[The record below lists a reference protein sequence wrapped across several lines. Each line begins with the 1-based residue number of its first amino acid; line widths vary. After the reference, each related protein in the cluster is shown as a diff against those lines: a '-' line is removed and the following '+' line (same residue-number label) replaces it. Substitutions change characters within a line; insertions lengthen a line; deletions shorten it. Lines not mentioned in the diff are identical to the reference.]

1 MKTKRTFWYT
11 TSESYKGIRN
21 EVPENFKRDFAEKQI
36 TCGWSHCLHNKF
48 ALAYIFSVEYV
59 GLTPGYEREIF
70 QRVQLGMTLTAAGKL
85 CWKLFLLDL
94 FMISIQK
101 NCRPFPLHGLSKSET
116 FCYLSLCLTTM
127 ARWITQLEARH
138 VSVDGGLSDVLEWD
152 TKRGRD
158 FQNIAHM
165 VFCCDGLPDE
175 LLPTAQKIEKWIS
188 RVDNPPEQFK
198 IDIEEVLTAFWRIAS
213 NKKYNEAFTKI
224 SQRIA
229 PVEFIFIGK
238 R

>member
-1 MKTKRTFWYT
+1 MF
-11 TSESYKGIRN
+11 
-21 EVPENFKRDFAEKQI
+21 F
-36 TCGWSHCLHNKF
+36 L
-48 ALAYIFSVEYV
+48 SVEYV

-70 QRVQLGMTLTAAGKL
+70 QRVQLGMTLTAAGKFVGVFL
-85 CWKLFLLDL
+85 CWISGQI
-94 FMISIQK
+94 FMTSIQK
-101 NCRPFPLHGLSKSET
+101 NYRPFPLHGPSKSDLLLLIPI
-116 FCYLSLCLTTM
+116 FPSLTAL

-138 VSVDGGLSDVLEWD
+138 VTVEGGLSDVLEWD

-175 LLPTAQKIEKWIS
+175 VLPTAQKIEKWIS
-188 RVDNPPEQFK
+188 RIDNPPEQFK
-198 IDIEEVLTAFWRIAS
+198 ADIEEVLTAFWRIAS

-238 R
+238 IWTT